1 MAQQKCA
8 DIGRRLCTLNEL
20 SGNKCC
26 ERGCAF
32 DDRLTWYAS
41 KFSHQYFFKN
51 FRNSKNYVDVFFNL

>member
-41 KFSHQYFFKN
+41 KFSYQYFFKN
-51 FRNSKNYVDVFFNL
+51 FRNSKNYVDVFFNF